1 MEKHPLTAIAALVAL
16 LLLTA
21 CGPLVGAGVA
31 VGADKV
37 AEEEEGGEGLF

>member
-1 MEKHPLTAIAALVAL
+1 MTSPLTAITALIAL
-16 LLLTA
+16 LFLTS